1 MYWCGG
7 NTFSKTKWPFLPHPT
22 LHIIPLAVRCNTAYK
37 HYIHHI
43 CSIPGHEL
51 WTILHIS
58 SIGGHWSPMKLLPV
72 RNVKNTVVFHK
83 CDVDKPIQFAQN
95 EHEIIEIWNIFHGKQ
110 LWKFAYIFLPT
121 GAKKRR
127 IFGDF

>member
-1 MYWCGG
+1 
-7 NTFSKTKWPFLPHPT
+7 
-22 LHIIPLAVRCNTAYK
+22 
-37 HYIHHI
+37 
-43 CSIPGHEL
+43 
-51 WTILHIS
+51 
-58 SIGGHWSPMKLLPV
+58 MKLLPV

-95 EHEIIEIWNIFHGKQ
+95 EHEIIEIWNILHGKQ
-110 LWKFAYIFLPT
+110 LWKFAYIFLPS